1 MTLEAWLSIALLCV
15 LGAMTPG
22 PSLAVVL
29 GSTLRGGSAAG
40 LAAALAH
47 GLAVG
52 LYAVLTV
59 AGLAALLTASATL
72 FALLQLAAAG
82 YLIVL
87 ARGALRQRSAQ
98 TTTADGAS
106 ASLSP
111 NGPASAARDGFM
123 IAFLNP
129 KLAVFMLALFAP
141 FITADQGLAA
151 KAILVLTIVGIDALW
166 YSAVVLVM
174 VRTGLLSVL
183 ERNAVF
189 VERVYAVLL
198 LALAVFVASRAVGT
212 LASAMGG
219 L

>member
-1 MTLEAWLSIALLCV
+1 MSIEAWLSLALLC
-15 LGAMTPG
+15 LFGAMTPG

-29 GSTLRGGSAAG
+29 GSTARGGHPAG

-59 AGLAALLTASATL
+59 AGLAALLTASPER

-82 YLIVL
+82 YLVYL
-87 ARGALRQRSAQ
+87 ARSALRRQTPITTAQ
-98 TTTADGAS
+98 TDARSDQNRGA
-106 ASLSP
+106 
-111 NGPASAARDGFM
+111 AARDGFM

-141 FITADQGLAA
+141 FVTPDQGIGT
-151 KAILVLTIVGIDALW
+151 KALLVLTIGGIDAIW
-166 YSAVVLVM
+166 YSAVVLMM
-174 VRTGLLSVL
+174 VRTGLLARL
-183 ERNAVF
+183 QRNAVF

-198 LALAVFVASRAVGT
+198 LALAVFVASRAAST
-212 LASAMGG
+212 LA
-219 L
+219 